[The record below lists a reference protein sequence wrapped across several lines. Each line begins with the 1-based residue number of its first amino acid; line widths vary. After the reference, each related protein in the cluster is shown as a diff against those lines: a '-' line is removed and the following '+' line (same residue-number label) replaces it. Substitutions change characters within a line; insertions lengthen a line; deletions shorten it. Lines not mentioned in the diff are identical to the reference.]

1 MNKKKLRGEGCK
13 PAAPTSI
20 FRRWFLTS
28 IILCFTMS
36 ANAQTGDI
44 LGSGAFHGLNDLP
57 GKTLKDLFD
66 NATDATTFSMDN
78 PEKVFF
84 LYNLE
89 TKQFLN
95 SGSYWGTHVS
105 LKYYGLPLWV
115 DKIVK
120 STSWTGVTTYH
131 NDHINFAQNLKTGIG
146 PYIAWFK
153 HSNGENHPNTGCF
166 IDRKKEEA
174 TGWYFEKV
182 TDAAENGKNT
192 YRIYTIA
199 NGTEYYLHGN
209 PDPYSDK
216 KCAADK
222 EGSFDKKYG
231 KWRVFSL
238 AQLYSIQENNIQN
251 MTESLELSFK
261 LRCPSFSR
269 GDADITN
276 WKTTVWNTNAKQR
289 FGLEH
294 LYYTSNQITDNN
306 GNKKDYDVNAF
317 TGTGTNKIDSY
328 TFAKG
333 DGDTE
338 DKVITGYK
346 PHETYQLYLGKYFC
360 ADAKNARGRIF
371 QKVKVNYE
379 GTYVIECKAY
389 STTTKAKLFAV
400 VLGEDGKTEIPN
412 TLNTTVLWQTS
423 NMSEQQKTDLHIEE
437 QNMDYAGRNFYNS
450 SQYTNSVIVHVKK
463 QPEEVRYIAFGIQ
476 IGDGVSDT
484 EDIPAD
490 AKEWTVFDD
499 FRLLFA
505 AKGVDTDLILDED
518 APDLNYLKECR
529 DTYRNAVLHL
539 NKSFKTDKW
548 TSIILPVNLT
558 RKQITEAFGANSK
571 LAKLSKIKDKEI
583 RFTTIDLD
591 KKANEDV
598 VLEAYKPYILYSTE
612 VTRTNPAYQATLTV
626 TTAGEHSQRHV
637 RIKANHIDIPNVTLA
652 TTADNKNDLSQMDEN
667 WLTKATYDDADSKLT
682 IHGTFARTFAPK
694 SIQDETTYVWNFNNK
709 DYDKNDKKSFIDG
722 RPNLIGCYFFDQGKM
737 WYSASRPRGLRGFSC
752 WIEPKKQGTA
762 TPAKAKLFLDGID
775 MTGTTDIE
783 DIFGGEEGKKVE
795 KFANGIYN
803 INGQLVRA
811 NGDSTEGLPEGL
823 YIINCKKR
831 LVKH

>member
-1 MNKKKLRGEGCK
+1 MNNKKLRSKGCK
-13 PAAPTSI
+13 PASPTSI

-28 IILCFTMS
+28 IILCFTLS
-36 ANAQTGDI
+36 ATAKTENN
-44 LGSGAFHGLNDLP
+44 LGNGAIDGLNDLS
-57 GKTLKDLFD
+57 GMTFD
-66 NATDATTFSMDN
+66 NLYTIAQEDAQPSFSMDD
-78 PEKVFF
+78 PKKVFF

-120 STSWTGVTTYH
+120 SKDWWGNPTDYYT
-131 NDHINFAQNLKTGIG
+131 DRINFAQNLKTGIG

-153 HSNGENHPNTGCF
+153 DSNGENHPNTGCF

-199 NGTEYYLHGN
+199 NSTKYYLHGN
-209 PDPYSDK
+209 PDPLSDK
-216 KCAADK
+216 KCEADK
-222 EGSFDKKYG
+222 EDSFDEKYG

-238 AQLYSIQENNIQN
+238 QQLYDIQEYNMQD

-261 LRCPSFSR
+261 IRCPSFSR

-276 WKTTVWNTNAKQR
+276 WNTTVWNSGNNAKQR

-294 LYYTSNQITDNN
+294 LYYTSNQITDDN
-306 GNKKDYDVNAF
+306 GNKKNYDVNDF
-317 TGTGTNKIDSY
+317 NNGTISSY
-328 TFAKG
+328 TFPKGETGAK
-333 DGDTE
+333 E
-338 DKVITGYK
+338 ITGD
-346 PHETYQLYLGKYFC
+346 EGYQLYLGKYFC
-360 ADAKNARGRIF
+360 ADAKNTRGRIF
-371 QKVKVNYE
+371 QKVQVNNE

-400 VLGEDGKTEIPN
+400 VLGEDGETEIPN

-437 QNMDYAGRNFYNS
+437 QNMDYAGRNFYTS
-450 SQYTNSVIVHVKK
+450 SQYTNSVLVNVKK
-463 QPEEVRYIAFGIQ
+463 ETTDTRYIAFGIQ

-518 APDLNYLKECR
+518 APDLDYLKDCST
-529 DTYRNAVLHL
+529 TYQNTILHL
-539 NKSFKTDKW
+539 NKSFPTDKW
-548 TSIILPVNLT
+548 TSIILPVNLNRNQFT
-558 RKQITEAFGANSK
+558 TAFGANAK
-571 LAKLSKIKDKEI
+571 LAKLKKVYGKEI
-583 RFTTIDLD
+583 RFETINLQELAADGVAL
-591 KKANEDV
+591 KAYE
-598 VLEAYKPYILYSTE
+598 PYILYSTE
-612 VTRTNPAYQATLTV
+612 VQKTVPAYKATLTMTGSSASGTRTV
-626 TTAGEHSQRHV
+626 G
-637 RIKANHIDIPNVTLA
+637 IKANHIGIPNVTFA
-652 TTADNKNDLSQMDEN
+652 TKDGANDLSQMDVN
-667 WLTKATYDDADSKLT
+667 WLTKAYYNDETSQLT
-682 IHGTFARTFAPK
+682 IYGTFARTFAPNSK
-694 SIQDETTYVWNFNNK
+694 QDETTYVWDFSNK
-709 DYDKNDKKSFIDG
+709 EDKGKIIDG
-722 RPNLIGCYFFDQGKM
+722 RPDLIGCYFFDKGKM

-752 WIEPKKQGTA
+752 WIAPKKQGTA
-762 TPAKAKLFLDGID
+762 TPANAKLFLDGID

-803 INGQLVRA
+803 INGQLIRA
-811 NGDSTEGLPEGL
+811 NSDSTEGLPEGL
-823 YIINCKKR
+823 YIINGKKR

>member
-1 MNKKKLRGEGCK
+1 MNNKKLRSKGCK
-13 PAAPTSI
+13 PASPTSI

-28 IILCFTMS
+28 IILCFTLS
-36 ANAQTGDI
+36 ATAKTENN
-44 LGSGAFHGLNDLP
+44 LGNGAIDGLNDLS
-57 GKTLKDLFD
+57 GMTFD
-66 NATDATTFSMDN
+66 NLYTIAQEDAQPSFSMDD
-78 PEKVFF
+78 PKKVFF

-115 DKIVK
+115 DKIEN
-120 STSWTGVTTYH
+120 ST
-131 NDHINFAQNLKTGIG
+131 DRINFAQNLKTGQG
-146 PYIAWFK
+146 QYIAWFT
-153 HSNGENHPNTGCF
+153 HSGGADSPNTGCF
-166 IDRKKEEA
+166 IDRQNSEA
-174 TGWYFEKV
+174 TGWYFEEV
-182 TDAAENGKNT
+182 EDAAEKEKNT
-192 YRIYTIA
+192 YRIYTKV
-199 NGTEYYLHGN
+199 NNTNYYLHGN

-222 EGSFDKKYG
+222 EGSSLVENYG

-238 AQLYSIQENNIQN
+238 QQLYDIQEDNMQD

-261 LRCPSFSR
+261 IRCPSFSR

-276 WKTTVWNTNAKQR
+276 WNTTVWYSGKNAKQR

-294 LYYTSNQITDNN
+294 LYYTSNLITDDN
-306 GNKKDYDVNAF
+306 GNKKNYDVNDF
-317 TGTGTNKIDSY
+317 NNGTISSY
-328 TFAKG
+328 TFPEGETGAK
-333 DGDTE
+333 E
-338 DKVITGYK
+338 ITGD
-346 PHETYQLYLGKYFC
+346 EGYQLYLGKYFC
-360 ADAKNARGRIF
+360 ADAKNTRGRIF
-371 QKVKVNYE
+371 QKVQVNNE

-400 VLGEDGKTEIPN
+400 VLGEDGETEIPN

-423 NMSEQQKTDLHIEE
+423 NMSEQQKTDLHIDE
-437 QNMDYAGRNFYNS
+437 QNMDYAGRNFYTS

-463 QPEEVRYIAFGIQ
+463 QPKEVRYIAFGIQ

-518 APDLNYLKECR
+518 APDLYYLKECSN
-529 DTYRNAVLHL
+529 TYQNAILHL
-539 NKSFKTDKW
+539 NKTIQTNLW

-558 RKQITEAFGANSK
+558 KNQFTTAFGANAR
-571 LAKLSKIKDKEI
+571 LAELENVVGTEI
-583 RFTTIDLD
+583 RFATRNLQNMKD
-591 KKANEDV
+591 EDV
-598 VLEAYKPYILYSTE
+598 ALVAYKPYILYSTE
-612 VTRTNPAYQATLTV
+612 VNKTTPAYQATLTE
-626 TTAGEHSQRHV
+626 TAGSHEPRYV
-637 RIKANHIDIPNVTLA
+637 RIKANHIGIPNVTLK

-667 WLTKATYDDADSKLT
+667 WLTTASYDDATSPLT
-682 IHGTFARTFAPK
+682 IYGTFARTFAPG
-694 SIQDETTYVWNFNNK
+694 SEQDATTYVWNFNDNNYNK
-709 DYDKNDKKSFIDG
+709 DDKKTIITG
-722 RPNLIGCYFFDQGKM
+722 RPDLKGCYFFDQGKM

-752 WIEPKKQGTA
+752 WIAPKNQGTA
-762 TPAKAKLFLDGID
+762 TAANAKLFLDGID

-811 NGDSTEGLPEGL
+811 NSDSTEGLPEGL
-823 YIINCKKR
+823 YIINGKKR

>member
-1 MNKKKLRGEGCK
+1 MNKKILRTEGCK
-13 PAAPTSI
+13 PTTPTSI
-20 FRRWFLTS
+20 FRRWCVTA

-57 GKTLKDLFD
+57 GKTLQELLD
-66 NATDATTFSMDN
+66 NATDATTFSMDDPN
-78 PEKVFF
+78 EVFF

-115 DKIVK
+115 DKIGN
-120 STSWTGVTTYH
+120 ST
-131 NDHINFAQNLKTGIG
+131 DHINFAQNLKTGIG

-153 HSNGENHPNTGCF
+153 HSADENDLSNGCF
-166 IDRKKEEA
+166 IDRKKDET
-174 TGWYFEKV
+174 TGWYFEEV
-182 TDAAENGKNT
+182 TDEPAESGKNT

-199 NGTEYYLHGN
+199 NGTNYYLHGN

-463 QPEEVRYIAFGIQ
+463 QPKEVRYIAFGIQ

-612 VTRTNPAYQATLTV
+612 VTRTNPAYQATLTE

-823 YIINCKKR
+823 YIINGKKR

>member
-1 MNKKKLRGEGCK
+1 MNKKILRTEGCK
-13 PAAPTSI
+13 PTTPTSI
-20 FRRWFLTS
+20 FRRWCVTA

-36 ANAQTGDI
+36 ANAQTDTNNG
-44 LGSGAFHGLNDLP
+44 GVFHGLNDLT
-57 GKTLKDLFD
+57 GKTLDELIQ
-66 NATDATTFSMDN
+66 NATNATTFSMED
-78 PEKVFF
+78 PDKVFF

-115 DKIVK
+115 VK
-120 STSWTGVTTYH
+120 VNTD
-131 NDHINFAQNLKTGIG
+131 NDRINFAQNLKTGQG
-146 PYIAWFK
+146 PYIAWIK
-153 HSNGENHPNTGCF
+153 HSDDKDDPSTGCF
-166 IDRKKEEA
+166 IDRKDDEA
-174 TGWYFEKV
+174 TGWYFEP
-182 TDAAENGKNT
+182 TDDGKNS
-192 YRIYTIA
+192 YKIYTKPLA
-199 NGTEYYLHGN
+199 YSSTEYYLHGD
-209 PDPYSDK
+209 PDPYADR
-216 KCAADK
+216 KCEADK
-222 EGSFDKKYG
+222 EGSFDEKYG

-238 AQLYSIQENNIQN
+238 KQLYDIQEKNMEN

-269 GDADITN
+269 GDADI
-276 WKTTVWNTNAKQR
+276 KHWNTTIWNTGNENAKQR

-294 LYYTSNQITDNN
+294 LYYKSNQITNN
-306 GNKKDYDVNAF
+306 LGNKKEYDVNAF
-317 TGTGTNKIDSY
+317 EGKGTSKISSY
-328 TFAKG
+328 TFPEGKDEAK
-333 DGDTE
+333 TIKIE
-338 DKVITGYK
+338 SA
-346 PHETYQLYLGKYFC
+346 EQYQLYLGKYFC
-360 ADAKNARGRIF
+360 ADAKNTRGRIF
-371 QKVKVNYE
+371 QKVEVKNE

-412 TLNTTVLWQTS
+412 TLNATVLWQTS

-463 QPEEVRYIAFGIQ
+463 QPKEVRYIAFGIQ

-612 VTRTNPAYQATLTV
+612 VTRTNPAYQATLTE

-762 TPAKAKLFLDGID
+762 TPANAKLFLDGID

-783 DIFGGEEGKKVE
+783 DIFGGEEDKKVE

-823 YIINCKKR
+823 YIINGKKR